1 MISQKENE
9 DRKAATLID
18 PLTTQTEPSVKEAFS
33 SLTNCESY
41 LDISLRAIRCQ
52 AAANIVF
59 DLIQKGQQHP
69 DFLRETI
76 GWLEADCLNAFYQQL
91 SKRIRE
97 AA

>member
-1 MISQKENE
+1 MTSYKQNE
-9 DRKAATLID
+9 DRKAATLND
-18 PLTTQTEPSVKEAFS
+18 PLTTQTEPSEKEALT

-59 DLIQKGQQHP
+59 DLLQKGQQHP

-76 GWLEADCLNAFYQQL
+76 GWLDADCHDAFFQQL

-97 AA
+97 SA